1 MCQMLR
7 RDPFF
12 MYNSGMRSKALAK
25 APAPVPIM
33 DNFQHLAV
41 SEANPWH
48 QAMEQL
54 DRAGAKMNMEKHI
67 LERLRHCKRILT
79 VSVPVKMDD
88 GSINV
93 FEGYRIQH
101 NLDRGPAK
109 GGIRYHPQVS
119 LDEVKALS
127 FWMTMKCAV
136 VNLPYGGAKGG
147 VICDPK
153 KMSIGEI
160 ERLTRRYTA
169 EISIII
175 GPDKDIPAP
184 DVNTNEQIMGWI
196 MDTYSMTIGYSCPGV
211 VTGKPLDVGG
221 SLGRKEA
228 TGRGVFYVTRE
239 LSNVRGFDLKKA
251 PIAIQGF
258 GNVGS
263 NAAKVFA
270 QHGCKVVGISDVGGG
285 LYNAKG
291 LDVDDIIAYRAK
303 KDTIAGYPKAERVPM
318 EQFLEVPCDILIPAA
333 MENQITSE
341 NAGRLKC
348 KYIVEGANG
357 PTSNEAD
364 RLLLKRG
371 IMVIPDILANA
382 GGVTVS
388 YFEWV
393 QDIQAYFW
401 SEKDIN
407 ARLQDIIVK
416 SFLDVYDLAQKEK
429 VDMRLA
435 AFMVGLNRLAKA
447 VRIRGMFP

>member
-1 MCQMLR
+1 MALPHDKTALKPAKIPENTGKPVER
-7 RDPFF
+7 RE
-12 MYNSGMRSKALAK
+12 AL
-25 APAPVPIM
+25 
-33 DNFQHLAV
+33 
-41 SEANPWH
+41 ETNPWK

-54 DRAGAKMNMEKHI
+54 DRAGAKMSMEPLV

-79 VSVPVKMDD
+79 VSVPVRMDD
-88 GSINV
+88 GTLQI

-160 ERLTRRYTA
+160 ERMTRRYTS

-184 DVNTNEQIMGWI
+184 DVNTNAQIMAWI
-196 MDTYSMTIGYSCPGV
+196 MDTYSMNVGYSCPGV
-211 VTGKPLDVGG
+211 VTGKPIEIGG
-221 SLGRKEA
+221 SLGRNEA

-239 LSNVRGFDLKKA
+239 LANVRGFDLRKS
-251 PIAIQGF
+251 PVAIQGF

-263 NAAKVFA
+263 NAAKVFVE
-270 QHGCKVVGISDVGGG
+270 HGCKVVGISDVGGG
-285 LYNAKG
+285 LYDPAG
-291 LDVDDIIAYRAK
+291 LDVDDIMLYRAK
-303 KDTIAGYPKAERVPM
+303 HDTIAGYMKAEHVPVD
-318 EQFLEVPCDILIPAA
+318 QFVEVPCDILIPAA
-333 MENQITSE
+333 MENTITAE
-341 NAGRLKC
+341 NAGRVKA

-364 RLLLKRG
+364 RILNARG
-371 IMVIPDILANA
+371 VIVVPDILANA

-401 SEKDIN
+401 SEKEIN
-407 ARLQDIIVK
+407 ARLQEIIVK
-416 SFLDVYDLAQKEK
+416 AFREVYDLAQKEK
-429 VDMRLA
+429 VDLRLA
-435 AFMVGLNRLAKA
+435 AFMVGLTRLAKA
-447 VRIRGMFP
+447 VRIRGTFP

>member
-1 MCQMLR
+1 MDTKMTA
-7 RDPFF
+7 PKP
-12 MYNSGMRSKALAK
+12 NS
-25 APAPVPIM
+25 PIVKPTEVAEA
-33 DNFQHLAV
+33 H
-41 SEANPWH
+41 EANPWH

-54 DRAGAKMNMEKHI
+54 DRAGKAMKLEPFA

-88 GSINV
+88 GTVKV

-101 NLDRGPAK
+101 NMDRGPAK
-109 GGIRYHPQVS
+109 GGIRYHPSVS

-147 VICDPK
+147 IICDPK
-153 KMSIGEI
+153 KMSRGEL
-160 ERLTRRYTA
+160 ERMTRRYTA

-184 DVNTNEQIMGWI
+184 DVNTNAEVMAWI

-211 VTGKPLDVGG
+211 VTGKPIEIGG
-221 SLGRKEA
+221 SLGRNEA

-239 LSNVRGFDLKKA
+239 LATREGFDLRKA
-251 PIAIQGF
+251 SVVVQGF

-263 NAAKVFA
+263 NAANIFA
-270 QHGCKVVGISDVGGG
+270 EHGTRVVGISDVGGG
-285 LYNAKG
+285 LYDPKG
-291 LDVDDIIAYRAK
+291 LDLHDIQEYRK
-303 KDTIAGYPKAERVPM
+303 THDSISDYPKAEHIAIDK
-318 EQFLEVPCDILIPAA
+318 FLELPCDILIPAA
-333 MENQITSE
+333 MEGALTKH
-341 NAGRLKC
+341 NADKIKA
-348 KYIVEGANG
+348 KYIIEGANG

-364 RLLLKRG
+364 AIFHKKG
-371 IMVIPDILANA
+371 IVVVPDILANA

-393 QDIQAYFW
+393 QDMQAYFW

-407 ARLQDIIVK
+407 ARLQDIIVGA
-416 SFLDVYDLAQKEK
+416 FTEVYEMSKKEK
-429 VDMRLA
+429 VDMRMG
-435 AFMVGLNRLAKA
+435 AFMVGLRRLGKA
-447 VRIRGMFP
+447 ATIRGMYP

>member
-1 MCQMLR
+1 MPEKSQKDAER
-7 RDPFF
+7 
-12 MYNSGMRSKALAK
+12 
-25 APAPVPIM
+25 
-33 DNFQHLAV
+33 
-41 SEANPWH
+41 SEALEMNPWH

-54 DRAGAKMNMEKHI
+54 DRAGSKMNMEPFV

-88 GSINV
+88 GSISV

-160 ERLTRRYTA
+160 ERLTRRYTS
-169 EISIII
+169 EISILL
-175 GPDKDIPAP
+175 GPDRDIPAP
-184 DVNTNEQIMGWI
+184 DVNTNEQIMAWI
-196 MDTYSMTIGYSCPGV
+196 MDTYSMTVGYSCPGV
-211 VTGKPLDVGG
+211 VTGKPIEAGG

-239 LSNVRGFDLKKA
+239 LSNIRGFDLRKA
-251 PIAIQGF
+251 PVAIQGF
-258 GNVGS
+258 GNVGA
-263 NAAKVFA
+263 NAAKIFA
-270 QHGCKVVGISDVGGG
+270 EHGCKVVGISDVGGG
-285 LYNAKG
+285 LYDAKG
-291 LDVDDIIAYRAK
+291 LDIDDIMAYRQTHESIAK
-303 KDTIAGYPKAERVPM
+303 YPRAEHVPV
-318 EQFLEVPCDILIPAA
+318 EHFVEVPCEVLIPAA
-333 MENQITSE
+333 MENTITHE
-341 NAGRLKC
+341 NASKV
-348 KYIVEGANG
+348 KAKFVIEGANG
-357 PTSNEAD
+357 PTTNRAD
-364 RLLLKRG
+364 RVLEERG
-371 IMVIPDILANA
+371 VLVIPDILANA

-407 ARLQDIIVK
+407 ARLQDIIVRA
-416 SFLDVYDLAQKEK
+416 FREVYEVAQRER

-447 VRIRGMFP
+447 VRIRGTFP

>member
-1 MCQMLR
+1 MDTKTKLSA
-7 RDPFF
+7 PP
-12 MYNSGMRSKALAK
+12 KA
-25 APAPVPIM
+25 AP
-33 DNFQHLAV
+33 HAV
-41 SEANPWH
+41 VKPEVLESNPWH

-54 DRAGAKMNMEKHI
+54 ERAGAKLKMEPLV

-79 VSVPVKMDD
+79 VSIPVQMDD
-88 GSINV
+88 GSLKV

-119 LDEVKALS
+119 LDEVRALA
-127 FWMTMKCAV
+127 FWMTMKSAV

-147 VICDPK
+147 IICDPK
-153 KMSIGEI
+153 KMSMGEI
-160 ERLTRRYTA
+160 ERMTRRYTS

-196 MDTYSMTIGYSCPGV
+196 MDTYSMIIGYSCPGV
-211 VTGKPLDVGG
+211 VTGKPLDIGG

-239 LSNVRGFDLKKA
+239 LANRKGFDLRKA
-251 PIAIQGF
+251 PVAIQGC

-263 NAAKVFA
+263 NAAKIFSE
-270 QHGCKVVGISDVGGG
+270 HGCKVVGISDVGGG
-285 LYNAKG
+285 LYDSKG
-291 LDVDDIIAYRAK
+291 LDIDDIMAYRAK
-303 KDTIAGYPKAERVPM
+303 HESIAGYAKAEHVDVDK
-318 EQFLEVPCDILIPAA
+318 FLEVPCDVLIPAA
-333 MENQITSE
+333 MENQITHE
-341 NAGRLKC
+341 NASRIKA
-348 KYIVEGANG
+348 KYVIEAANG

-364 RLLLKRG
+364 RILHNRG
-371 IMVIPDILANA
+371 VVVVPDILANA

-393 QDIQAYFW
+393 QGIQSYFW
-401 SEKDIN
+401 SEKEIN
-407 ARLQDIIVK
+407 ARLQDIIV
-416 SFLDVYDLAQKEK
+416 SAFSDVYSVAEKEK

-447 VRIRGMFP
+447 VRIRGTFP

>member
-1 MCQMLR
+1 MHKSHHVSHANER
-7 RDPFF
+7 AE
-12 MYNSGMRSKALAK
+12 AL
-25 APAPVPIM
+25 
-33 DNFQHLAV
+33 
-41 SEANPWH
+41 EANPWH
-48 QAMEQL
+48 QAMLQL
-54 DRAGAKMNMEKHI
+54 DRAGAKMNMDPMV

-88 GSINV
+88 GSMKV

-147 VICDPK
+147 IICDPK
-153 KMSIGEI
+153 KMSQGEI
-160 ERLTRRYTA
+160 ERMTRRYTS

-239 LSNVRGFDLKKA
+239 LSNLKGFDLRKA
-251 PIAIQGF
+251 PVAIQGF
-258 GNVGS
+258 GNVGA
-263 NAAKVFA
+263 NAANIFA
-270 QHGCKVVGISDVGGG
+270 EHGCKVVGVSDVGGG
-285 LYNAKG
+285 LYDAKG
-291 LDVDDIIAYRAK
+291 LDIPDIMAYRAK
-303 KDTIAGYPKAERVPM
+303 HDTIAGYTKAEHVPVD
-318 EQFLEVPCDILIPAA
+318 QFLEVPCDILIPAA
-333 MENQITSE
+333 MENQITHH
-341 NAGRLKC
+341 NAPKIKA
-348 KYIVEGANG
+348 KYVIEGANG

-364 RLLLKRG
+364 RILEQRG
-371 IMVIPDILANA
+371 IVVVPDILANA

-416 SFLDVYDLAQKEK
+416 AFREVYEVGEKERVDL
-429 VDMRLA
+429 RLA
-435 AFMVGLNRLAKA
+435 AFMVALNRLAKA
-447 VRIRGMFP
+447 VKIRGTFP

>member
-1 MCQMLR
+1 MIESAM
-7 RDPFF
+7 DTKTH
-12 MYNSGMRSKALAK
+12 SKT
-25 APAPVPIM
+25 PAVPVATKPVER
-33 DNFQHLAV
+33 A
-41 SEANPWH
+41 EAHEENPWR

-54 DRAGAKMNMEKHI
+54 DRAGKAMKLEPFA

-88 GSINV
+88 GRVEV

-101 NLDRGPAK
+101 NMDRGPAK

-147 VICDPK
+147 IICDPK
-153 KMSIGEI
+153 KMSKGEL
-160 ERLTRRYTA
+160 ERMTRRYTA

-184 DVNTNEQIMGWI
+184 DVNTNEQVMAWI

-211 VTGKPLDVGG
+211 VTGKPLEIGG
-221 SLGRKEA
+221 SLGRREA

-239 LSNVRGFDLKKA
+239 LATRRGFDLRKA
-251 PIAIQGF
+251 PIIVQGF

-263 NAAKVFA
+263 NAANIFA
-270 QHGCKVVGISDVGGG
+270 EHGCRVVGISDVSGG
-285 LYNAKG
+285 LYDPKG
-291 LDVDDIIAYRAK
+291 LDLHDILNYREKHESVA
-303 KDTIAGYPKAERVPM
+303 DYGKAEHVPVD
-318 EQFLEVPCDILIPAA
+318 QFLELPCDILVPAA
-333 MENQITSE
+333 MENTITRA
-341 NAGRLKC
+341 NADKIKA

-357 PTSNEAD
+357 PTSNDAD
-364 RLLLKRG
+364 RILNEKG
-371 IMVIPDILANA
+371 VILVPDILANA

-393 QDIQAYFW
+393 QDMQSYFW
-401 SEKDIN
+401 SEKEIN
-407 ARLQDIIVK
+407 ARLQDIIIGA
-416 SFLDVYDLAQKEK
+416 FTEVYDLHIKEK
-429 VDMRLA
+429 VDMRTA
-435 AFMVGLNRLAKA
+435 AFMVGLRRLGKA
-447 VRIRGMFP
+447 AAIRGMYP

>member
-1 MCQMLR
+1 M
-7 RDPFF
+7 DTKTPTK
-12 MYNSGMRSKALAK
+12 NPNKAGIAAK
-25 APAPVPIM
+25 PVAAKSPVADI
-33 DNFQHLAV
+33 L
-41 SEANPWH
+41 EGNPWH

-54 DRAGAKMNMEKHI
+54 DRAGAKMKMEALV

-79 VSVPVKMDD
+79 VSVPVRMDD
-88 GSINV
+88 GSLKV

-127 FWMTMKCAV
+127 FWMTMKSAV

-147 VICDPK
+147 IICDPK

-160 ERLTRRYTA
+160 ERMTRRYTS
-169 EISIII
+169 EISILI

-184 DVNTNEQIMGWI
+184 DVNTNEQVMAWI

-211 VTGKPLDVGG
+211 VTGKPIDVGG

-239 LSNVRGFDLKKA
+239 LANVRGFDLRKA
-251 PIAIQGF
+251 PVAIQGF

-270 QHGCKVVGISDVGGG
+270 EHGCKVVGISDVAGG
-285 LYNAKG
+285 LYDPKG
-291 LDVDDIIAYRAK
+291 LDLDDIMVYRSK
-303 KDTIAGYPKAERVPM
+303 NETIAGYSKAEHIPV
-318 EQFLEVPCDILIPAA
+318 EQFAEVPCDILVPAA
-333 MENQITSE
+333 MENTITHE
-341 NAGRLKC
+341 NAARVKA

-357 PTSNEAD
+357 PTTNAAD
-364 RLLLKRG
+364 RVLNERG
-371 IMVIPDILANA
+371 VVVVPDILANA

-401 SEKDIN
+401 SEKEIN
-407 ARLQDIIVK
+407 ARLQEVIVK
-416 SFLDVYDLAQKEK
+416 AFRDVYEVSQREQ

-447 VRIRGMFP
+447 VKIRGTFP

>member
-1 MCQMLR
+1 
-7 RDPFF
+7 
-12 MYNSGMRSKALAK
+12 
-25 APAPVPIM
+25 
-33 DNFQHLAV
+33 
-41 SEANPWH
+41 
-48 QAMEQL
+48 MEQL
-54 DRAGAKMNMEKHI
+54 DRAGKAMKLEPFA

-88 GSINV
+88 GSVKV

-101 NLDRGPAK
+101 NMDRGPAK

-147 VICDPK
+147 IICDPK
-153 KMSIGEI
+153 KMSRGEI
-160 ERLTRRYTA
+160 ERMTRRYTA

-184 DVNTNEQIMGWI
+184 DVNTNEEVMAWI

-211 VTGKPLDVGG
+211 VTGKPIEIGG

-239 LSNVRGFDLKKA
+239 LASREGFDLRKSTVVV
-251 PIAIQGF
+251 QGF

-263 NAAKVFA
+263 NAANIFA
-270 QHGCKVVGISDVGGG
+270 EHGTKVVGISDVGGG
-285 LYNAKG
+285 LYDAKG
-291 LDVDDIIAYRAK
+291 LDLHDIMEYRK
-303 KDTIAGYPKAERVPM
+303 THDTISDYPKAEHVAIDK
-318 EQFLEVPCDILIPAA
+318 FLELPCDILIPAA
-333 MENQITSE
+333 MDNTITKA
-341 NAGRLKC
+341 NANMIKA
-348 KYIVEGANG
+348 KYIIEGANG

-364 RLLLKRG
+364 AILHSRG
-371 IMVIPDILANA
+371 ILVVPDILANA

-393 QDIQAYFW
+393 Q
-401 SEKDIN
+401 
-407 ARLQDIIVK
+407 
-416 SFLDVYDLAQKEK
+416 
-429 VDMRLA
+429 
-435 AFMVGLNRLAKA
+435 
-447 VRIRGMFP
+447 

>member
-1 MCQMLR
+1 M
-7 RDPFF
+7 DTKTA
-12 MYNSGMRSKALAK
+12 SKTSPVQIPGANAVGVKPGASLAD
-25 APAPVPIM
+25 I
-33 DNFQHLAV
+33 LE
-41 SEANPWH
+41 SNPWH

-54 DRAGAKMNMEKHI
+54 ERAGAKLNMEQ
-67 LERLRHCKRILT
+67 LVMERLRHCKRILT
-79 VSVPVKMDD
+79 VSVPVRMDD
-88 GSINV
+88 GSLKV

-101 NLDRGPAK
+101 NIDRGPAK
-109 GGIRYHPQVS
+109 GGIRFHPQVS
-119 LDEVKALS
+119 LDEVKALA

-147 VICDPK
+147 IICDPK

-160 ERLTRRYTA
+160 ERMTRRYTS

-211 VTGKPLDVGG
+211 VTGKPIDAGG

-228 TGRGVFYVTRE
+228 TGRGVFYVARE
-239 LSNVRGFDLKKA
+239 LSNLRGFDLRKS

-263 NAAKVFA
+263 NAAKIFA
-270 QHGCKVVGISDVGGG
+270 EHGCKVVGISDVGGG
-285 LYNAKG
+285 LYDPKG
-291 LDVDDIIAYRAK
+291 LDLDDIMAYRAQNE
-303 KDTIAGYPKAERVPM
+303 TIAGYSKAEHVDVNK
-318 EQFLEVPCDILIPAA
+318 FLEIPCEVLVPAA
-333 MENQITSE
+333 MENQITGE
-341 NAGRLKC
+341 NAARIQA
-348 KYIVEGANG
+348 KYIIEGANG
-357 PTSNEAD
+357 PTTNEAD
-364 RLLLKRG
+364 RILHKRG
-371 IMVIPDILANA
+371 VTVIPDILANA

-407 ARLQDIIVK
+407 ARLQDIMLK
-416 SFLDVYDLAQKEK
+416 AFGEVYTMAEKEK

-435 AFMVGLNRLAKA
+435 AFMVGLGRLSRT
-447 VRIRGMFP
+447 VQIRGFFP

>member
-1 MCQMLR
+1 METKSQVKLK
-7 RDPFF
+7 
-12 MYNSGMRSKALAK
+12 SV
-25 APAPVPIM
+25 APTASPKPSAAV
-33 DNFQHLAV
+33 AV
-41 SEANPWH
+41 SSESFESNPWH

-54 DRAGAKMNMEKHI
+54 ERAGKKMNMEDGI

-79 VSVPVKMDD
+79 VSVPVAMDD
-88 GSINV
+88 GSAMV

-119 LDEVKALS
+119 LDEVKALA

-147 VICDPK
+147 VICDPG
-153 KMSIGEI
+153 KMSQAEI
-160 ERLTRRYTA
+160 ERLTRRYTS

-184 DVNTNEQIMGWI
+184 DVGTNEQIMSWV

-211 VTGKPLDVGG
+211 VTGKPIDIGG
-221 SLGRKEA
+221 SLGRREA

-239 LSNVRGFDLKKA
+239 LAEAKGFDLLKSSV
-251 PIAIQGF
+251 AIQGF

-270 QHGCKVVGISDVGGG
+270 EHGCKVVAVSDVKGGI
-285 LYNAKG
+285 YNPKG
-291 LDVDDIIAYRAK
+291 FDVSALLAYAVK
-303 KDTIAGYPKAERVPM
+303 HGGICDYPGAERVSVDK
-318 EQFLEVPCDILIPAA
+318 FIEVPCDILIPAA
-333 MENQITSE
+333 MENQITQE
-341 NAGRLKC
+341 NADRVKA
-348 KYIVEGANG
+348 KYIIEGANG
-357 PTSNEAD
+357 PTSNAAD
-364 RLLLKRG
+364 RILNKRG
-371 IMVIPDILANA
+371 VIVVPDILANA

-401 SEKDIN
+401 SEKEIN
-407 ARLQDIIVK
+407 ARLQEIMVRA
-416 SFLDVYDLAQKEK
+416 FREVWDLSIKEK
-429 VDMRLA
+429 VDLRLA

-447 VRIRGMFP
+447 VRLRGRFP